1 MLARALEVVFPLRCA
16 GCGAGPWPF
25 CPECCGQL
33 VALVPPWCAR
43 CGRPWPTSVPT
54 CRDCPPWVLDGA
66 RAPFRF
72 EGPAR
77 RAVHR
82 LKFSGWRGVGP
93 ALAGAI
99 AALDDL
105 PPAADVITWVPLSRR
120 RLAERGFDQAKVLAT
135 GVGRALGVPVRGL
148 LRRAIAT
155 GPQAQRHA
163 TQRRSAMRGAF
174 AALDR
179 VTVPAHVL
187 LVDDV
192 LTTGATAAAAAVVL
206 RGAGAVTVHVV
217 AAARAF
223 PGPTPGAYTRP
234 GPRPGLW
241 LPGDP
246 PR

>member
-1 MLARALEVVFPLRCA
+1 MLVP
-16 GCGAGPWPF
+16 
-25 CPECCGQL
+25 
-33 VALVPPWCAR
+33 LVPPWCAR
-43 CGRPWPTSVPT
+43 CGRPWPTPVPT
-54 CRDCPPWVLDGA
+54 CRDCPPSVLDGA

-105 PPAADVITWVPLSRR
+105 PPAADVVTWIPLSRR
-120 RLAERGFDQAKVLAT
+120 RLAERGST
-135 GVGRALGVPVRGL
+135 RPRSWPSGVGRRSSVPVRGL

-163 TQRRSAMRGAF
+163 AERRTAMRGAF
-174 AALDR
+174 VARDSVA
-179 VTVPAHVL
+179 VPAHVL

-192 LTTGATAAAAAVVL
+192 LTTGATAAAAAEAL
-206 RGAGAVTVHVV
+206 REAGALTVHLV

-223 PGPTPGAYTRP
+223 PGPAPRAYTRP

-241 LPGDP
+241 LPGDHSP
-246 PR
+246 VVDASRGRNDPRKATLGR